1 MQHDQPPA
9 AGDRLLV
16 IEDEAALYAERIA
29 ARCPTITIETRAPD
43 APDLVDAIARA
54 NLLLAW
60 TFPAEAARAARRLEW
75 VQSMGAGVDHLL
87 AIPNLD
93 PRVPITRVGSGFGPE
108 MAEYVLGYL
117 LALSLRAPRAL
128 EQQRQRQ
135 WRPYAARLLRG
146 RTALV
151 VGLGTIGSE
160 VARLLRAAG
169 LYVLGVS
176 RRGAANDAADE
187 TWAADALDCLLPR
200 ADVLVIVVPLT
211 AETRRLIDTDR
222 LALLPRGAW
231 LVNVSRGAVL
241 EEAAL
246 VAALQAGQIG
256 AAVLDVFEVEPLPA
270 ESPLWTLPDVIV
282 TPHIAG
288 PYAVDHVS
296 AVFAEN
302 YRRLRAGEPLLPLVD
317 RERGY

>member
-1 MQHDQPPA
+1 MQNDQPA
-9 AGDRLLV
+9 AVTDRLLV
-16 IEDEAALYAERIA
+16 VEDDAALYADRIA
-29 ARCPTITIETRAPD
+29 ALCPALTIETRAPD
-43 APDLVDAIARA
+43 APDLVDAIGRA

-93 PRVPITRVGSGFGPE
+93 ERIPLTRVGSGFGPD

-117 LALSLRAPRAL
+117 LALSLRAPQAFD
-128 EQQRQRQ
+128 QQRRRQ
-135 WRPYAARLLRG
+135 WRTYAPRLLRG

-187 TWAADALDCLLPR
+187 AWAADDLDCLLPR
-200 ADVLVIVVPLT
+200 ADVLVLVVPLT
-211 AETRRLIDTDR
+211 ADTRHLIDADR
-222 LALLPRGAW
+222 LAQLPRGVW
-231 LVNVSRGAVL
+231 VVNVSRGAVID
-241 EEAAL
+241 EAAL
-246 VAALQAGQIG
+246 VAALQEGQVG
-256 AAVLDVFEVEPLPA
+256 AAVLDVFEVEPLPD
-270 ESPLWTLPDVIV
+270 ESPLWTMPNVIV
-282 TPHIAG
+282 TPHLAG
-288 PYAVDHVS
+288 PYAVDHVA

-302 YRRLRAGEPLLPLVD
+302 YRRLRGGEPLLHLID
-317 RERGY
+317 RRRGY